1 MIPVLFSFSSN
12 KSKKKKNNFK
22 KQDIHK
28 PKAKDIH
35 QSNSE
40 PSLVL
45 HRPQTNIQI
54 LTTIKTKQ
62 KRPTPHQTKSI
73 KTDYRN
79 QLNLSKKTQQLNKP
93 NAKAK
98 LLQRN
103 N

>member
-12 KSKKKKNNFK
+12 KSKKNTNNNFK
-22 KQDIHK
+22 KKDNHK
-28 PKAKDIH
+28 SKAKNIH

-62 KRPTPHQTKSI
+62 KRPIHT
-73 KTDYRN
+73 
-79 QLNLSKKTQQLNKP
+79 KP
-93 NAKAK
+93 N
-98 LLQRN
+98 Q
-103 N
+103 

>member
-12 KSKKKKNNFK
+12 KSKKTPTIISKKK
-22 KQDIHK
+22 DIHK
-28 PKAKDIH
+28 PKAKNIH

-62 KRPTPHQTKSI
+62 KRPIHT
-73 KTDYRN
+73 
-79 QLNLSKKTQQLNKP
+79 KP
-93 NAKAK
+93 N
-98 LLQRN
+98 Q
-103 N
+103 

>member
-12 KSKKKKNNFK
+12 KSKKTPTIISKK
-22 KQDIHK
+22 DIHK
-28 PKAKDIH
+28 PKAKNIH

-62 KRPTPHQTKSI
+62 KRPIHT
-73 KTDYRN
+73 
-79 QLNLSKKTQQLNKP
+79 KP
-93 NAKAK
+93 N
-98 LLQRN
+98 Q
-103 N
+103 

>member
-12 KSKKKKNNFK
+12 KSKKNTNNN
-22 KQDIHK
+22 IHK
-28 PKAKDIH
+28 PKAKNIH

-62 KRPTPHQTKSI
+62 KRPIHT
-73 KTDYRN
+73 
-79 QLNLSKKTQQLNKP
+79 KP
-93 NAKAK
+93 N
-98 LLQRN
+98 Q
-103 N
+103 

>member
-12 KSKKKKNNFK
+12 KSKKNNNNNFK

-54 LTTIKTKQ
+54 LTIVKTKQ
-62 KRPTPHQTKSI
+62 KRPTPT
-73 KTDYRN
+73 
-79 QLNLSKKTQQLNKP
+79 KP
-93 NAKAK
+93 N
-98 LLQRN
+98 Q
-103 N
+103 